1 MLFTDTINQCAE
13 VAGMLWQC
21 GWAERNGGN
30 LVVNITNEVD
40 DNIRRLPPLTAPLT
54 IGVKLEAI
62 AGQYFYCKA
71 TGCRMRDLAR
81 KPMDNGVIIR
91 IQPSGE
97 EYEIV
102 ACKALQPTSE
112 LPSHLAIHNYLA
124 TTAPEKKASLH
135 THPTELVA
143 LSHVGELCSTERMNE
158 TLWAMIPETRLFCQK
173 GLGFLPYAEPG
184 SKELADGTLE
194 LLHSH
199 DAILWEKHGV
209 IAVGNDVMDAF
220 DTVDILNKAAQIRCA
235 IPSFNIKL

>member
-1 MLFTDTINQCAE
+1 
-13 VAGMLWQC
+13 MLWSK

-30 LVVNITNEVD
+30 IVINISADVD
-40 DNIRRLPPLTAPLT
+40 ENIRRLPPLVAPVALGT
-54 IGVKLEAI
+54 RMEFI
-62 AGQYFYCKA
+62 AGAYFYCKGS
-71 TGCRMRDLAR
+71 GCRMRDLAR
-81 KPMDNGVIIR
+81 KPMDNGCIIR
-91 IQPSGE
+91 IGAE
-97 EYEIV
+97 GDTYEII
-102 ACKALQPTSE
+102 ACKPIQPTSE

-124 TTAPEKKASLH
+124 ATGSEKKASLH

-143 LSHVGELCSTERMNE
+143 LSHVKELCNTEKMNE

-184 SKELADGTLE
+184 SQALADGTLE
-194 LLHSH
+194 LLHRH